1 MNKIYITGC
10 ARSGTTLLARLMSSF
25 DGVAIVK
32 DECSIDQFID
42 YTDNIHY
49 PDGAILVGKRTEYS
63 IFSQVLS
70 EDEIIR
76 QTELIVDNDICI
88 INCVRDG
95 RFVVDSWLNAWGV
108 YNPFAWMSSI
118 NQALSSQAID
128 LTVRYEEMVKTPDKV
143 QEDIME
149 AFNLDPINSFSAYPN
164 FVADDLFN
172 TEDENYEPRPIDS
185 NIPPPPDTYLKRP
198 NDIEYFNNLLQ
209 KLGYEK

>member
-42 YTDNIHY
+42 YADKIHY
-49 PDGAILVGKRTEYS
+49 PDGAILIGKRTEFS

-70 EDEIIR
+70 DEEIIR
-76 QTELIVDNDICI
+76 QTELIVDNDICV

-95 RFVVDSWLNAWGV
+95 RHVVDAWQKAWGV
-108 YNPFAWMSSI
+108 YNPFAWMSAIKQS
-118 NQALSSQAID
+118 LSSEVID
-128 LTVRYEEMVKTPDKV
+128 LSVNYEEIMIAPDKV
-143 QEDIME
+143 QERIME
-149 AFNLDPINSFSAYPN
+149 EFNLDAINSFSAYPN
-164 FVADDLFN
+164 FVAGGLFN
-172 TEDENYEPRPIDS
+172 SDDERYKPRPIEGD
-185 NIPPPPDTYLKRP
+185 IPPPPDTYLKRP
-198 NDIEYFNNLLQ
+198 NDIEYFNELLQ